1 MTNQSSSRI
10 RRVYGILLS
19 LALVAAGICLM
30 VQCFRIYTSAEGIF
44 SREIVAQ
51 YFSPIAIPVW
61 LCLVL
66 VILGF
71 ALDAFLPA
79 EKKRIPVEKNYVLIL
94 EKLHEKTD
102 LDRCSDDLRDAVIRE
117 QKRRR
122 QLKYTTFFLLCMGA
136 VEFFS
141 YALKADAFHQ
151 HEINASMI
159 QAMACLVP
167 CVAIP
172 FGCAVFAA
180 YQNKASIRREI
191 ELLKQADAPRTA
203 PVEAPKKA
211 ALSPV
216 LLRWAFLAVAVGI
229 LVYGYVSG
237 GTADVLTKAINIC
250 TECVGLG

>member
-1 MTNQSSSRI
+1 MTDKRSAVL
-10 RRVYGILLS
+10 RRVYPIALS
-19 LALVAAGICLM
+19 AVLVITGICLM
-30 VQCFRIYTSAEGIF
+30 VQCLRIYTSPEGVF
-44 SREIVAQ
+44 TPEIVAES
-51 YFSPIAIPVW
+51 FAPIAIPCY
-61 LCLVL
+61 LCLVM
-66 VILGF
+66 VVLGF
-71 ALDAFLPA
+71 FLPA
-79 EKKRIPVEKNYVLIL
+79 QSKKLLPEKNYELIL
-94 EKLHEKTD
+94 EKLHAKTD
-102 LDRCSDDLRDAVIRE
+102 LDSCSEELRGAVMQE

-172 FGCAVFAA
+172 FGCAIFAA

-191 ELLKQADAPRTA
+191 DLLKSADAPRAVPAQA
-203 PVEAPKKA
+203 PQKA
-211 ALSPV
+211 GMSPA
-216 LLRWAFLAVAVGI
+216 LLRWAFLAVALGI
-229 LVYGYVSG
+229 LVYGYAAG